1 MAKKTHGLGRGLDS
15 LFADQEEWGAS
26 SGTTIQE
33 IPIGELDPSPDQPR
47 KHFDEETIAL
57 LSESIRDQGVLQPL
71 IVVATANQRYRIIAG
86 ERRYRA
92 CRMAGM
98 ETVPCVVR
106 DLDIVRQMEISL
118 IENLQREDLNPV
130 EAARGIRALMQQCGY
145 TQEKVAQRLGKSR
158 PAVANLIRLL
168 NLPEVVTD
176 MVRDGM
182 LTAGH
187 ARVLAGLTD
196 PDTQIA
202 LAKKAAEEGLNV
214 RQMEALAARAKG
226 AEGGKQKPKEKK
238 PLAPEMLDLQERLL
252 EKTGMR
258 AAVSGTPK
266 KGKIVLQYSS
276 LEELNRLYELLER
289 MEA

>member
-15 LFADQEEWGAS
+15 LFADQEDWGAGAS
-26 SGTTIQE
+26 TSIQE
-33 IPIGELDPSPDQPR
+33 IPIGELDPNPDQPR
-47 KHFDEETIAL
+47 KHFDEENIAL

-71 IVVATANQRYRIIAG
+71 IVVAASNGRYRIIAG

-98 ETVPCVVR
+98 ETVPCIVR

-130 EAARGIRALMQQCGY
+130 EAARGVRALMQQCGY

-168 NLPEVVTD
+168 NLPEEVTD
-176 MVRDGM
+176 MVRDGL

-196 PDTQIA
+196 PETQIV
-202 LAKKAAEEGLNV
+202 LAKKAADEGLNV

-226 AEGGKQKPKEKK
+226 TETGRQKPREKG
-238 PLAPEMLDLQERLL
+238 PLAPELRELQDRLL

-258 AAVSGTPK
+258 AVLTGTPK

-289 MEA
+289 MET

>member
-1 MAKKTHGLGRGLDS
+1 MARKAHGLGRGLDS
-15 LFADQEEWGAS
+15 LFGDQEDWGAGS
-26 SGTTIQE
+26 SGSIQE

-47 KHFDEETIAL
+47 KHFDEESISQ

-71 IVVATANQRYRIIAG
+71 IVVAASNGRYRIIAG

-92 CRMAGM
+92 CRMAGL
-98 ETVPCVVR
+98 ETVPCMVR

-168 NLPEVVTD
+168 SLPEEVTE

-187 ARVLAGLTD
+187 ARVLAGFTD
-196 PDTQIA
+196 PEIQTA
-202 LAKKAAEEGLNV
+202 LARKAAEEGLNV
-214 RQMEALAARAKG
+214 RQMEALAAKMKGGTGSSRKKEAK
-226 AEGGKQKPKEKK
+226 A
-238 PLAPEMLDLQERLL
+238 LAPELRELQERLL
-252 EKTGMR
+252 ERTGMR
-258 AAVSGTPK
+258 AVLSGTPK

-276 LEELNRLYELLER
+276 LAELNRLHDLLEQ
-289 MEA
+289 MEG